1 MSAPFPFDPFNA
13 EQFDALMRAPEPGV
27 IHHNNESIEEIAA
40 DILRREELGQ
50 LPRMEYGRATC

>member
-1 MSAPFPFDPFNA
+1 MSADMHDTTEP
-13 EQFDALMRAPEPGV
+13 APELAV
-27 IHHNNESIEEIAA
+27 IHHNNEAIDDIAA